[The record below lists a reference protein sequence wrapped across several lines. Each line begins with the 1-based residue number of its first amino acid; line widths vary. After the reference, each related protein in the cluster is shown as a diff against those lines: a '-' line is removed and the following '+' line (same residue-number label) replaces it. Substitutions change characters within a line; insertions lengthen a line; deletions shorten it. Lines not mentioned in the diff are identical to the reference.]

1 MSVAKRPRTPTGPP
15 DANEASVAKR
25 PRMPESSPDSSEPSN
40 QASVAKRSRN
50 LEGPPNANETSVAK
64 RPRTLTGPLDP
75 RSVSYNA
82 VVLGVM
88 IRGVYR
94 RDGWLAALA
103 MVCHLGQVSRLTRV
117 LAWNAYR
124 SILHDKPGSDIGRFV
139 LERRLHDREA
149 ESAFLVMA
157 RAFHGNDRPATV
169 AELVR
174 KLPSL
179 MRAPVFVRVV
189 ADYGGELDDETLWNY
204 TKAALDPLT
213 ELEPTTQIEAV
224 DALLGLT
231 DSAERPARM
240 VQRFL
245 VEETLRNEFA
255 WLDPK
260 SRMWA
265 LAADLGHVV
274 RMAVAARRVLEA
286 LLTVA
291 PTYTASTVAEMA
303 AAFAVFGLLAF
314 SPAEAVRMLE
324 MATEAGGRALPM
336 ALCPPR
342 AQLCAEAFGHERPEL
357 FFAQYARIFPADG
370 PLIWRHAIADSR
382 WKTLAEALVTARVR
396 SGTHA
401 SLQKIFASNQHGF
414 LKLGR
419 LKELRT
425 LMEENHTHRPRP
437 IKGLGLGFKL

>member
-1 MSVAKRPRTPTGPP
+1 LGHLLRYAMSVAKRPRKLAGP
-15 DANEASVAKR
+15 
-25 PRMPESSPDSSEPSN
+25 PDSSEM
-40 QASVAKRSRN
+40 SVA
-50 LEGPPNANETSVAK
+50 GPP
-64 RPRTLTGPLDP
+64 DP
-75 RSVSYNA
+75 RSVSHNT
-82 VVLGVM
+82 VVLGVI
-88 IRGVYR
+88 IRGVYL

-103 MVCHLGQVSRLTRV
+103 MVCHLGQVSRVTRA

-124 SILHDKPGSDIGRFV
+124 SILHDKPGSDIGRFR
-139 LERRLHDREA
+139 LERQLDGPKA
-149 ESAFLVMA
+149 ESVLLVMA

-169 AELVR
+169 AALVR

-179 MRAPVFVRVV
+179 MRAPVFVRIV
-189 ADYGGELDDETLWNY
+189 ADYGGELDDDTLWSY
-204 TKAALDPLT
+204 TKAALDPLVV
-213 ELEPTTQIEAV
+213 LEPATQIEAV

-245 VEETLRNEFA
+245 VEETLRHEFG

-265 LAADLGHVV
+265 LGLDLKDVV
-274 RMAVAARRVLEA
+274 RMASAARRVLEA

-291 PTYTASTVAEMA
+291 PTFMASMIAEMA
-303 AAFAVFGLLAF
+303 AAFSVFGLLVF
-314 SPAEAVRMLE
+314 SPADTTRMLE
-324 MATEAGGRALPM
+324 MATEAGARPLPI

-342 AQLCAEAFGHERPEL
+342 AQLCAEAFGHEAPEL
-357 FFAQYARIFPADG
+357 FFAQYVRIFPADG

-396 SGTHA
+396 SGTYA
-401 SLQKIFASNQHGF
+401 SLRKRFETNQLGF

-425 LMEENHTHRPRP
+425 LMEDNHTHRPSP
-437 IKGLGLGFKL
+437 IKRKL